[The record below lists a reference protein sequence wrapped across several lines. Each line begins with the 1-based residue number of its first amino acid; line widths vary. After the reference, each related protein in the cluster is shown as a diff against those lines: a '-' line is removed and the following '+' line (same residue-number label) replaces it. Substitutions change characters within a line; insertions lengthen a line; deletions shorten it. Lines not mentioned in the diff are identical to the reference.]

1 MNRLMEKIAEGI
13 RDRRVEPSQNYQDL
27 RSQRLAVEI
36 AIMKGF
42 FTIKE
47 ASLYLGLSTKSVS
60 NLRAQGVF
68 ESVSKIGAGRKL
80 ITKKSLD
87 KYIGVTK

>member
-13 RDRRVEPSQNYQDL
+13 RDRRVEPSQSYQDL

-47 ASLYLGLSTKSVS
+47 ASLYLGISTKSVA
-60 NLRAQGVF
+60 NLKAQGIF
-68 ESVSKIGAGRKL
+68 DSLSKAGAGRKL

-87 KYIGVTK
+87 RYIGVIK